1 MDNSFDT
8 QKNIIIKLLKE
19 KSVMKQDV
27 FRNTISLFSM
37 VKESTVEVA
46 NKLKTEIQNVDK
58 RLIVD
63 TSETN
68 DYEVQLR
75 VAGDMLEFFMHTNV
89 FGFEK
94 SHAMFR
100 TGYVKQ
106 NEYNSYCGIINV
118 YNFLTDSFKYNRL
131 NDLGYLVCRI
141 FVNREMR
148 FFIEAKGPIGIKYS
162 SFSNEPVT
170 KEQIIEIINDLI
182 IHAISFDLYTP
193 PIENVKEVT
202 VNEIQEKVSSINL
215 RTGKR
220 LGYGYTAKSG
230 IDEDNNMYI

>member
-1 MDNSFDT
+1 MSDT
-8 QKNIIIKLLKE
+8 LNQQKEQIIKLLKE

-27 FRNTISLFSM
+27 FRNTITSFEM
-37 VKESTVEVA
+37 VKQCVEEIA
-46 NKLKTEIQNVDK
+46 SQLNKETQAIDK
-58 RLIVD
+58 RLVVSS
-63 TSETN
+63 SETN
-68 DYEVQLR
+68 NYATQLK

-89 FGFEK
+89 FEFEK

-118 YNFLTDSFKYNRL
+118 YNFLSDSFKFNRL

-141 FVNREMR
+141 FINREMR

-162 SFSNEPVT
+162 SFSTEPIN
-170 KEQIIEIINDLI
+170 KEQLCEIINDLI
-182 IHAISFDLYTP
+182 IYAITFDLFTP
-193 PIENVKEVT
+193 PIEQIREVS

-220 LGYGYTAKSG
+220 LGYGTNASY
-230 IDEDNNMYI
+230 DEDTNMYI

>member
-1 MDNSFDT
+1 MNNALNL
-8 QKNIIIKLLKE
+8 QKQQIITLLKE

-27 FRNTISLFSM
+27 FKNTISSFAL
-37 VKESTVEVA
+37 VKECVREIA
-46 NKLKTEIQNVDK
+46 NDLNNETQAIDK
-58 RLIVD
+58 RIIVSS
-63 TSETN
+63 TETN
-68 DYEVQLR
+68 SYATQLR

-89 FGFEK
+89 FEFEK

-118 YNFLTDSFKYNRL
+118 YNFLNDSFKFNRL

-141 FVNREMR
+141 FINREMR
-148 FFIEAKGPIGIKYS
+148 FFIEAKGPMGIKYS
-162 SFSNEPVT
+162 TFSVEPLN
-170 KEQIIEIINDLI
+170 KEQVHEIINDLI
-182 IHAISFDLYTP
+182 ITAITFDLFTP
-193 PIENVKEVT
+193 PIEQIREVS

-220 LGYGYTAKSG
+220 LGYGTSASL
-230 IDEDNNMYI
+230 DEDTNMYI